1 MPTGFWEELANDP
14 AVFPRALIIDG
25 PSLLDI
31 MTDRDTQFVL
41 LKFSNLC
48 KVRHSYGISKNNN
61 PYTIALHEFMKSF
74 YILLNY
80 PMLQC

>member
-48 KVRHSYGISKNNN
+48 KVKHSYGNSKM
-61 PYTIALHEFMKSF
+61 PFWLYRKIITHTLWLFMS
-74 YILLNY
+74 L
-80 PMLQC
+80 